1 VSTDLRRAWTLAVL
15 ALAAATAAAQEPAER
30 PTIIVETQD
39 GNRLPLTDWKLSY
52 DYVTWQKG
60 SSPAL
65 GSSAGKDA
73 PALVIGK
80 RTVPY
85 AGSTLE
91 ITYRDSER
99 VVENDD
105 GSTRKVTLGV
115 PTELTVQ
122 PASGKPVKLKVEGP
136 DRGVLLPEVAKDVN
150 VMARSLDLSGA
161 TLTGT
166 RKTFCLVSFTSLVEC
181 GLQPSDRVVRV
192 RFGTP

>member
-1 VSTDLRRAWTLAVL
+1 V
-15 ALAAATAAAQEPAER
+15 
-30 PTIIVETQD
+30 VETQD

-65 GSSAGKDA
+65 GSTAVQEA

-80 RTVPY
+80 RSVPY
-85 AGSTLE
+85 VGQTLE
-91 ITYRDSER
+91 IAYRDTQR
-99 VVENDD
+99 VVEDDD
-105 GSTRKVTLGV
+105 GSTRTVTVGV
-115 PTELTVQ
+115 PAELTLL
-122 PASGKPVKLKVEGP
+122 PASGKPVKLKVEAP
-136 DRGVLLPEVAKDVN
+136 DRGMLLPHVAKDVN

-192 RFGTP
+192 RFGAP